1 MAIRTLMIKKKID
14 VLRSQ
19 LEEANKKAEDL
30 KVREAELEQAINEA
44 ETEEERSVVEEEV
57 GKFEEEQEA
66 VENERQDLNK
76 KIEDLENDLMAEE
89 ERQKEAAKAKAEEKP
104 AEENRNAGKEIIV
117 RDAQKGQVGAM
128 ANRTALAKM
137 TLQERDAFC
146 KREDMQKFIA
156 QVRDIMQKRD
166 ITNQSVLIPTVA
178 MPYLREIAEEASKLM
193 KHTNYVRVPGNARMV
208 IDGGY
213 SEAVWT
219 EMCANLNELTIGFN
233 DLEIEGYKVG
243 GFVKVCNAL
252 LEDSDINLADDIL
265 TKIGRGIGYALDKAI
280 LYGTGTKMPLGIVP
294 RLAQTTAP
302 ADYPAT
308 ARPWA
313 DLHTTNVISIT
324 AAKSKGLDLFA
335 GIVEAT
341 GATSNKFATGG
352 RWFAMNEK
360 TYTKL
365 LVASISADMSG
376 AIVAGIG
383 ATMPIV
389 GGAIETLDFIP
400 DDVIIGGYDGLYL
413 LAERAGTQLA
423 QSEHRFF
430 IEDQTVFRGTA
441 RYDGKPAIPEGFVAI
456 GINAKAIDAEAVTFA
471 EDTAN
476 GTSTPTGG
484 GTGGN

>member
-1 MAIRTLMIKKKID
+1 MNQFEADKKE
-14 VLRSQ
+14 
-19 LEEANKKAEDL
+19 LEEQKG
-30 KVREAELEQAINEA
+30 ELEREISGL
-44 ETEEERSVVEEEV
+44 ETE
-57 GKFEEEQEA
+57 
-66 VENERQDLNK
+66 L
-76 KIEDLENDLMAEE
+76 AEE
-89 ERQKEAAKAKAEEKP
+89 ESRQKSIPEP
-104 AEENRNAGKEIIV
+104 AREPEKEIRTMNIDV
-117 RDAQKGQVGAM
+117 REDVQKGQVGAM
-128 ANRTALAKM
+128 ANRTAFAKM
-137 TLQERDAFC
+137 NLQEREMFC
-146 KREDMQKFIA
+146 KREDMAAFIA

-166 ITNQSVLIPTVA
+166 ITNQQVLIPSVA
-178 MPYLREIAEEASKLM
+178 MPYLREIAEEASKLL
-193 KHTNYVRVPGNARMV
+193 KHTNYVKVPGNARMV

-213 SEAVWT
+213 AEAIWT
-219 EMCANLNELTIGFN
+219 EMCANLNEMTIGFN
-233 DLEIEGYKVG
+233 DIEVEGYKVG
-243 GFVKVCNAL
+243 GYVKVCNAL
-252 LEDSDINLADDIL
+252 LEDSDIALADDIL

-294 RLAQTTAP
+294 RLAQTQAP

-313 DLHTTNVISIT
+313 DLHTTNIVSIT

-400 DDVIIGGYDGLYL
+400 DDVIVGGYDGLYL

-441 RYDGKPAIPEGFVAI
+441 RYDGKPAIAEGFVAI
-456 GINAKAIDAEAVTFA
+456 GINGASVSASAVTFA

-476 GTSTPTGG
+476 AVQTPAGG

>member
-1 MAIRTLMIKKKID
+1 MAIRTLMIRKKLDDANKRMKE
-14 VLRSQ
+14 LQ
-19 LEEANKKAEDL
+19 EKEEALQE
-30 KVREAELEQAINEA
+30 REAELELAINEA
-44 ETEEERSVVEEEV
+44 ESEEERSAVEEAV
-57 GKFEEEQEA
+57 NQFEADKKELEEQKGEL
-66 VENERQDLNK
+66 ERE
-76 KIEDLENDLMAEE
+76 ISGLETELAEE
-89 ERQKEAAKAKAEEKP
+89 ESRQKPIADP
-104 AEENRNAGKEIIV
+104 VKEPQTVV
-117 RDAQKGQVGAM
+117 RANHIDVREDVQKGQVGAM
-128 ANRTALAKM
+128 ANRTAFAKM
-137 TLQERDAFC
+137 SLQEREMFC
-146 KREDMQKFIA
+146 KREDMAAFIA

-166 ITNQSVLIPTVA
+166 ITNQQVLIPSVA
-178 MPYLREIAEEASKLM
+178 MPYLREIAEEASKLL
-193 KHTNYVRVPGNARMV
+193 KHTNYVKVPGNARMV

-219 EMCANLNELTIGFN
+219 EMCANLNEMTIGFN
-233 DLEIEGYKVG
+233 DVEVEGYKVG
-243 GFVKVCNAL
+243 GYVKVCNAL
-252 LEDSDINLADDIL
+252 LEDSDIALADDIL

-294 RLAQTTAP
+294 RLAQTAAP

-313 DLHTTNVISIT
+313 DLHTTNIVSIT

-335 GIVEAT
+335 GIVEAA

-400 DDVIIGGYDGLYL
+400 DDVIVGGYDGLYL

-441 RYDGKPAIPEGFVAI
+441 RYDGQPAIAEGFVAI
-456 GINAKAIDAEAVTFA
+456 GINAATVSAAAVTFA
-471 EDTAN
+471 ADTAN
-476 GTSTPTGG
+476 VTSTPAGG
-484 GTGGN
+484 GTGGTGSN

>member
-1 MAIRTLMIKKKID
+1 MAIRTLMIRKKLDDANKSMRE
-14 VLRSQ
+14 LQER
-19 LEEANKKAEDL
+19 EEALQE
-30 KVREAELEQAINEA
+30 REAELEQAIVEA
-44 ETEEERSVVEEEV
+44 ETEEERSAVEEAV
-57 GKFEEEQEA
+57 DQFEADKTELDEQKGELQ
-66 VENERQDLNK
+66 R
-76 KIEDLENDLMAEE
+76 KIEGLETELAEEE

-104 AEENRNAGKEIIV
+104 VEEKRDAGNEIIV

-166 ITNQSVLIPTVA
+166 ITNQQVLIPTVA

-213 SEAVWT
+213 AEAVWT

-233 DLEIEGYKVG
+233 DIEIEGYKVG

-252 LEDSDINLADDIL
+252 LEDSDIALSDDIL

-294 RLAQTTAP
+294 RLAQTAAP

-308 ARPWA
+308 ARPWV
-313 DLHTTNVISIT
+313 DLHTTNIISIT

-400 DDVIIGGYDGLYL
+400 DDVIIGGFDGLYL

-441 RYDGKPAIPEGFVAI
+441 RYDGAPAISEGFIAV
-456 GINAKAIDAEAVTFA
+456 GINGASVSATAVTFA

-476 GTSTPTGG
+476 AVSTPTGG

>member
-30 KVREAELEQAINEA
+30 KSREAELEQAIEEA
-44 ETEEERSVVEEEV
+44 QTEEERSVVEEEV

-104 AEENRNAGKEIIV
+104 VEEKRDAGNEIIV

-146 KREDMQKFIA
+146 KREDMQEFIA

-166 ITNQSVLIPTVA
+166 ITNQQVLIPTVA

-213 SEAVWT
+213 AEAVWT
-219 EMCANLNELTIGFN
+219 EMCANLNEMTIGFN

-243 GFVKVCNAL
+243 GYVKVCNAL

-280 LYGTGTKMPLGIVP
+280 LYGTGTKMPLGVIP
-294 RLAQTTAP
+294 RLAQSTAP

-308 ARPWA
+308 ARPWV
-313 DLHTTNVISIT
+313 DLHTTNIISIT

-400 DDVIIGGYDGLYL
+400 DDVIIGGFDGLYL

-441 RYDGKPAIPEGFVAI
+441 RYDGQPAIAEGFVAI
-456 GINAKAIDAEAVTFA
+456 GINGASVSPTAVTFA

-476 GTSTPTGG
+476 GTSTPAGG